1 MPHRAVTANDTN
13 KYLYIKE
20 ISHIV
25 IRRTF
30 PGWSMSNIRHE
41 EWCVLICCF
50 SGYCEYRIGGEALRV
65 GPGDVLFFAP
75 RTERSVR
82 SDPEKPWHYGS
93 IVFSLREDQGLSA
106 AEIDAL
112 IGPNPVRASKAVATL
127 FSEAALRWAQ
137 RSAGYALRC
146 AGILSDLLGLLCEE
160 SKDHDL
166 SSRIPHYSRIKKALE
181 LVEHTPLDVN
191 VEQIANEVGLSASRF
206 RHLFK
211 AVTGLSPTRYVNT
224 KLILRARDLLVSG
237 EYNVSETA
245 EELGFENVYYFSRL
259 FKAISGQSPSSFLKK

>member
-1 MPHRAVTANDTN
+1 
-13 KYLYIKE
+13 
-20 ISHIV
+20 
-25 IRRTF
+25 
-30 PGWSMSNIRHE
+30 MSNIRHE

-50 SGYCEYRIGGEALRV
+50 SGHADYRIDDVNLHV
-65 GPGDVLFFAP
+65 GPGDVLFFPP

-93 IVFSLREDQGLSA
+93 IVFSLREDQGLSVP
-106 AEIDAL
+106 EIAAL
-112 IGPNPVRASKAVATL
+112 IGPNPIRASKEVATL
-127 FSEAALRWAQ
+127 FSDAALRWAQ

-146 AGILSDLLGLLCEE
+146 AGILSDLIGRLSEE

-166 SSRIPHYSRIKKALE
+166 SSRIPNYSRIKKALAIIE
-181 LVEHTPLDVN
+181 RAPRDAHLGR
-191 VEQIANEVGLSASRF
+191 IADQVGLSESRF

-211 AVTGLSPTRYVNT
+211 AVTGLSPTRYVNAR
-224 KLILRARDLLVSG
+224 IVLRARDLLVSG

-259 FKAISGQSPSSFLKK
+259 FKAIAGQSPSTFLKK